1 MLSVL
6 YELGLD
12 LAAARNRDFDT
23 QHHWVAELSL
33 SDEQTLAVARA
44 LLAKPRFAFL
54 DHLDSSLNDD
64 EFRNVRQVMTR
75 HGIACIVLGNG
86 KTSSPQGYDAV
97 LELYADG
104 SWKWTEPLPGS

>member
-6 YELGLD
+6 NELGLD
-12 LAAARNRDFDT
+12 LAAARHRDFDA

-54 DHLDSSLNDD
+54 DHLDSSLNNDD
-64 EFRNVRQVMTR
+64 FRNVRRVMAR
-75 HGIACIVLGNG
+75 HGIGCIVLGNG
-86 KTSSPQGYDAV
+86 KTSAQGYDAV

-104 SWKWTEPLPGS
+104 SWKWTEAVPGG

>member
-1 MLSVL
+1 M
-6 YELGLD
+6 
-12 LAAARNRDFDT
+12 A
-23 QHHWVAELSL
+23 
-33 SDEQTLAVARA
+33 
-44 LLAKPRFAFL
+44 
-54 DHLDSSLNDD
+54 
-64 EFRNVRQVMTR
+64 R